1 LKEPDNNLAK
11 GKFWCLVTSRSVV
24 VVAAQAL
31 EQYFFTLRC
40 MKSYISIKKNYQ
52 IALFLSFLSLF
63 FKWCYFC
70 CRITL
75 LLFEKCIK
83 ILKAIRIVGVTTFI
97 LVNRYVTL
105 LTLTIRIKILQ
116 KMTIL

>member
-1 LKEPDNNLAK
+1 MGTLQAPELKHIENLCRNVKNYVFNAKPKKKNCPRAILKEPDNNFAK
-11 GKFWCLVTSRSVV
+11 GRFWCLVTSRSVVVVV

-40 MKSYISIKKNYQ
+40 MKSYISIKKNFQ
-52 IALFLSFLSLF
+52 IALFLSFLSFL

-75 LLFEKCIK
+75 LLF
-83 ILKAIRIVGVTTFI
+83 
-97 LVNRYVTL
+97 
-105 LTLTIRIKILQ
+105 
-116 KMTIL
+116 